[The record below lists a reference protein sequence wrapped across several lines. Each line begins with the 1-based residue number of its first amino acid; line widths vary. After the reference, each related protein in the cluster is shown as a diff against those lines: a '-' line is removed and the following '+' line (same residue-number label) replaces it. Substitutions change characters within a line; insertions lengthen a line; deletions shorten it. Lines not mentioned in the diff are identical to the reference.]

1 MDGLDPRKQRLLR
14 AIIVE
19 YVQAAEPVA
28 SEQLAQKYDLGV
40 KSATIRNEMAEMA
53 EMGLLE
59 QPYTSAG
66 RIPSDS
72 GYRFYVDH
80 LIIERTLDEAQKLI
94 EQKKLDESEVLQEML
109 RDSLRILSR
118 ATQQLS
124 VATMSKDTAL
134 KVVTALVSAIGPTQ
148 ALLVVALSNGH
159 VENRLVECPKN
170 LTLDDLGV
178 VNETLRLMVV
188 GKELGQ
194 ITRIKAEKALANQA
208 SEKLILILYG
218 QLRTIAKSLTRGK
231 VITEGEEFLFAKPEF
246 QRDAAGLSDLF
257 RQLIESDVLY
267 DSVAPQLDVVT
278 IGRENRSEQMQKFS
292 VVRKSYSILGNE
304 IGVIGL
310 VGPTR
315 MDYEAGI
322 PLVNFTA
329 SALSRSLTKFFGN
342 GG

>member
-1 MDGLDPRKQRLLR
+1 MDGLDARKQRLLR

-28 SEQLAQKYDLGV
+28 SEQIAQKYDLGV
-40 KSATIRNEMAEMA
+40 KSATIRNEMAEMS

-80 LIIERTLDEAQKLI
+80 LIIERTLDEAQKMV
-94 EQKKLDESEVLQEML
+94 EQKKLGESEVLQEML
-109 RDSLRILSR
+109 RDSLRVLSR

-124 VATMSKDTAL
+124 VATMSKDTAI

-170 LTLDDLGV
+170 LTLEDLGM
-178 VNETLRLMVV
+178 VNETLRMRIV
-188 GKELGQ
+188 GNDLGQ
-194 ITRIKAEKALANQA
+194 LAKIKSENALTNPAG
-208 SEKLILILYG
+208 EKLVLLIYN
-218 QLRTIAKSLTRGK
+218 QLRTIAKNLTRGR

-257 RQLIESDVLY
+257 RQLMESDVLY
-267 DSVAPQLDVVT
+267 ESVSPQTEVVT

-292 VVRKSYSILGNE
+292 VVRKSYAISGNE

-315 MDYEAGI
+315 MDYESGI

-329 SALSRSLTKFFGN
+329 SALSRSLTKFFGPRS
-342 GG
+342 